1 LRYSGAKVDQGFE
14 AAAGFVDLNTPAR
27 KDGHATLDH
36 DIQASPRCRC
46 RPGGSRG
53 GRRGRRRRRDGQAG
67 CNARADAIH
76 SLVLSIVLLAG
87 VIFGIGVEAK
97 RKRELEPWRA
107 RIRLIGTLPS
117 GRRFYSWCEAGRTSI
132 GPCLKPQDGKS
143 HNKERTASDR
153 QLCYCLVGFSALA
166 DPLGPRQ
173 RRRGKQR
180 RRGQQ

>member
-1 LRYSGAKVDQGFE
+1 
-14 AAAGFVDLNTPAR
+14 
-27 KDGHATLDH
+27 
-36 DIQASPRCRC
+36 
-46 RPGGSRG
+46 
-53 GRRGRRRRRDGQAG
+53 
-67 CNARADAIH
+67 
-76 SLVLSIVLLAG
+76 
-87 VIFGIGVEAK
+87 
-97 RKRELEPWRA
+97 
-107 RIRLIGTLPS
+107 LIGTLPS

-153 QLCYCLVGFSALA
+153 QLCYCLVGSSALA